1 MKNKGLIDQA
11 KDIIVKAKKVGL
23 DEDPIFCTT
32 YHLLLTEIEMLD
44 GLEKSFKEEGVTVEK
59 SYVKGESNVY
69 CHPAVDKYAKVSDSA
84 LKKIVTLEKMLS
96 KYQIPDD
103 DDFDDFNA

>member
-1 MKNKGLIDQA
+1 MAKGIIEQA
-11 KDIIVKAKKVGL
+11 KEIMVKAKQVGL

-32 YHLLLTEIEMLD
+32 YHLLQTEIEMLD

-59 SYVKGESNVY
+59 SYVKGETNVY

-96 KYQIPDD
+96 KYKFEDE
-103 DDFDDFNA
+103 DDFDEFNK